1 MIETDRQ
8 AVERSAGVLLDA
20 FARIDDALHGGTGST
35 YAEESTAIAR
45 ELSGVRALLV
55 EHRP

>member
-20 FARIDDALHGGTGST
+20 FARIDHALHGGTGST
-35 YAEESTAIAR
+35 YAEQSKAIAR
-45 ELSGVRALLV
+45 ELSEVRA
-55 EHRP
+55 